1 MNQLLVILEIELLWL
16 ISSPPLYILLLLQSL
31 PCAVDLQRVR
41 GSCGHAPAATRI
53 RNDWRCPGAAGSRKA
68 KPISDV
74 CNPGFSID
82 PFMHC
87 IAEPRPSPTSITP
100 RWKTHAPTLHH
111 EPPSPHLLKASLQ
124 RPNPRVS
131 ISSPHKEPQRSLNLP
146 TEQAHISTT
155 PT

>member
-1 MNQLLVILEIELLWL
+1 MVDIKPSSLHPAPSP
-16 ISSPPLYILLLLQSL
+16 ISSVCS
-31 PCAVDLQRVR
+31 RF
-41 GSCGHAPAATRI
+41 ATCKGLMRACTSGNPHSK
-53 RNDWRCPGAAGSRKA
+53 RLTVSGAGSRKA